1 MRNHSADMAR
11 HAVCASPTR
20 RAIITFSRVRPS
32 SVQNHHLA
40 TLGPATTQAM
50 ALWYPKFPNSPT
62 LPNGASVDLIPKW
75 GVIQAPVVVLAP
87 VRPVVMNP
95 GTMPHS
101 GTGVFWPWAFGSRK
115 PAKRLPPRAQRGR
128 FLASRSVETHISDT
142 VSEHGVEG
150 RVWSYFGAGTVCL
163 CNVHSA
169 GMVP

>member
-142 VSEHGVEG
+142 VSERGVEG